1 MGMTMGGVRRLA
13 VGGVC
18 GLLLTGFAAACGERE
33 DNDAAKGAP
42 SDSATPAASSGAGT
56 DALDVRRSG
65 DLSFYQLFNQDGADW
80 VRHYDDLDEGT
91 RASTAVVV
99 ARVVDVV
106 VTRFFQGEAA
116 DDRFPMIGLVLRPT
130 DVAAGAL
137 PPEFGDRLTVEF
149 VGATGSDE
157 EDVAKLKRRLPAQP
171 GLWFLHLKSQGL
183 PEERGF
189 FRPISPQGLFVQ
201 GNQGVETPLTTDGD
215 GDMAA
220 EGRTFRRLSALVQRV
235 RGVR

>member
-1 MGMTMGGVRRLA
+1 MGGVRRLA
-13 VGGVC
+13 LGGMC
-18 GLLLTGFAAACGERE
+18 GLLLAGLAAACGDRHGE
-33 DNDAAKGAP
+33 DARPAATGSGAP
-42 SDSATPAASSGAGT
+42 TGSAGPTASGGT
-56 DALDVRRSG
+56 DALDLRRSG

-80 VRHYDDLDEGT
+80 VHLYGDLDEGI
-91 RASTAVVV
+91 RASTVVVV

-130 DVAAGAL
+130 DVVAGAL
-137 PPEFGDRLTVEF
+137 PPEFGDRVTVEF

-157 EDVAKLKRRLPAQP
+157 EEVAKLKRRMPAQA

-189 FRPISPQGLFVQ
+189 FRPISAQGLFVQ
-201 GNQGVETPLTTDGD
+201 GNQGVETPMTTEGD

-220 EGRTFRRLSALVQRV
+220 EGRTYRRLSALVQRV